1 MEIGDFLK
9 RVQPGAWSTIG
20 SQVPPEKLLNTELE
34 NQVIFCHITF
44 ALIPKFLKKKL
55 QHQKHFCW
63 FYITAMWDSSWDF
76 TENEDYPNAVSSYP
90 SIEVVPGMVKRTLQ

>member
-44 ALIPKFLKKKL
+44 ALIPKFLKKKIATPKAL
-55 QHQKHFCW
+55 LLILHNSHVRFKL
-63 FYITAMWDSSWDF
+63 DF
-76 TENEDYPNAVSSYP
+76 TENEDYPNAISSYP
-90 SIEVVPGMVKRTLQ
+90 SIEVVSGMVKRTLQ